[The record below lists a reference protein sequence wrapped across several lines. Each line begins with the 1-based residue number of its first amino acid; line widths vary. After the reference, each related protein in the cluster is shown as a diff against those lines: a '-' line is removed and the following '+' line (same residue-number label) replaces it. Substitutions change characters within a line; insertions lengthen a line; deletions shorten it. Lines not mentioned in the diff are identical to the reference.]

1 MEVIAEVLGNRYEL
15 GRLIGAGGM
24 ADVYEG
30 FDRLL
35 GRQVAVKIPHP
46 QLARDPAFLARFKR
60 EASMVASLTHPG
72 VVAVYDSGQ
81 DDGVSYMVME
91 YVEGATLAEV
101 LRAEGAFAPGRAA
114 DLAIAVCAALG
125 AAHAKGLIHRD
136 VKPSNIM
143 LARDGRVKVMDF
155 GVARTLTASVTL
167 TGSVGIVGTAK
178 YMSPEQARGAA
189 VDGRSDVYSLG
200 VCLYECLSGRPP
212 FEGDSPVAIATR
224 HVYATPPPLRSLRP
238 ELAPAYETVTAR
250 AMAKDPASRYQTAA
264 ELAEDLRRAKAGLP
278 VATPRLAEPVA
289 PRTTPGGTAHGLV
302 PADAVVPGRR
312 AHTPSRA
319 AGLLRWPVVLGLA
332 VLAGVGLFLA
342 GWPPSSRPQAQDQQA
357 GLPEQAGEAPGSG
370 FGSTPE
376 STTGTSLL
384 DSLRVPDVRGRTLTT
399 ARRLLSD
406 AGFAPD
412 QVKVQRGS
420 FPGRPANV
428 VVAQTPPPNAL
439 ASQGDVVVLTVNRV
453 GPGVTSSTTPEPT
466 SSTSAGTT
474 TSTSTSTST
483 SSTTTT
489 STTQPTT
496 PPPPG
501 P

>member
-1 MEVIAEVLGNRYEL
+1 MEVTAEVLGNRYEL

-46 QLARDPAFLARFKR
+46 QLARDPAFLARFRR
-60 EASMVASLTHPG
+60 EASMAASLTHPC

-81 DDGVSYMVME
+81 DDGISYMVME
-91 YVEGATLAEV
+91 YVEGATLSEV
-101 LRAEGAFAPGRAA
+101 LRAEGAFAPARAA
-114 DLAIAVCAALG
+114 DLAIAVCGALG

-136 VKPSNIM
+136 IKPSNIM

-224 HVYATPPPLRSLRP
+224 HVYAAPPPLRSLRP

-264 ELAEDLRRAKAGLP
+264 ELAEDLQRAKAGLP
-278 VATPRLAEPVA
+278 VAAPRHAEPVA
-289 PRTTPGGTAHGLV
+289 PRTTPGATAGELV
-302 PADAVVPGRR
+302 PADAAVPRRRGRTTSV
-312 AHTPSRA
+312 AS
-319 AGLLRWPVVLGLA
+319 GLLRWPVVLGLA

-342 GWPPSSRPQAQDQQA
+342 GWPPSGRPQAQDQQS
-357 GLPEQAGEAPGSG
+357 GPPGQAGEAPGAD
-370 FGSTPE
+370 FGSTPG
-376 STTGTSLL
+376 STTDTSVLPG
-384 DSLRVPDVRGRTLTT
+384 DLRVPDVRGQTLAT
-399 ARRLLSD
+399 AMRRLAA
-406 AGFAPD
+406 AGFGPGR
-412 QVKVQRGS
+412 VKVQRGF
-420 FPGRPANV
+420 FPSRPEGV
-428 VVAQTPPPNAL
+428 VVAQSPAPGTL
-439 ASQGDVVVLTVNRV
+439 AGQGDVVVLTVNRV

-466 SSTSAGTT
+466 SSTRAGTT

-483 SSTTTT
+483 TTTTTTTT
-489 STTQPTT
+489 STL
-496 PPPPG
+496 PPAAP
-501 P
+501 

>member
-1 MEVIAEVLGNRYEL
+1 MAVTAEVLGNRYEL

-46 QLARDPAFLARFKR
+46 QLARDPAFLVRFRR
-60 EASMVASLTHPG
+60 EASMAASLAHPG

-81 DDGVSYMVME
+81 DDGISYMVME
-91 YVEGATLAEV
+91 YVEGATLSEV
-101 LRAEGAFAPGRAA
+101 LRAEGAFAPSRAA

-136 VKPSNIM
+136 IKPSNVM

-178 YMSPEQARGAA
+178 YMSPEQARGAS
-189 VDGRSDVYSLG
+189 VDGRSDLYSLG

-224 HVYATPPPLRSLRP
+224 HVYAAPPPLRSLRP
-238 ELAPAYETVTAR
+238 DLPPAYETVTAR
-250 AMAKDPASRYQTAA
+250 AMAKDPANRYQTSA
-264 ELAEDLRRAKAGLP
+264 ELAEDLRRAQAGRP
-278 VATPRLAEPVA
+278 VTAPRLAEPVA
-289 PRTTPGGTAHGLV
+289 PRTGPGPTASELV
-302 PADAVVPGRR
+302 LADAAVPGRR
-312 AHTPSRA
+312 ARTPSRTT
-319 AGLLRWPVVLGLA
+319 GLLRWPVVLGLA

-342 GWPPSSRPQAQDQQA
+342 GWPPSSRPEAQDQQG
-357 GLPEQAGEAPGSG
+357 GLPGQAGEAPGSG
-370 FGSTPE
+370 FGSTPG
-376 STTGTSLL
+376 STTDTSLL
-384 DSLRVPDVRGRTLTT
+384 PGGLRVPDVRGRTLTT
-399 ARRLLSD
+399 ATRLLAE
-406 AGFAPD
+406 AGFDPN
-412 QVKVQRGS
+412 QVKVQRGF
-420 FPGRPANV
+420 FPDRPANV
-428 VVAQTPPPNAL
+428 VVAQSPRPGAI
-439 ASQGDVVVLTVNRV
+439 ADQGEVVLTVNRV

-466 SSTSAGTT
+466 SSTGAGTT
-474 TSTSTSTST
+474 TSTSTTST
-483 SSTTTT
+483 STTTT
-489 STTQPTT
+489 TTTT
-496 PPPPG
+496 TTLPLAG